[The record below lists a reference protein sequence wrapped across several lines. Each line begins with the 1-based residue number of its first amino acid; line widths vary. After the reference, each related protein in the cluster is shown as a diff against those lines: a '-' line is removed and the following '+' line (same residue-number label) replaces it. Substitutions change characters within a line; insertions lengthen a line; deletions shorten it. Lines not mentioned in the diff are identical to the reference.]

1 MVELVVGME
10 LIIKSLSPL
19 ETYEIFKTFV
29 PDPPFILSVQL
40 PDLLAI
46 LKVSSPAQP
55 IKVSLPAPPLKVSS
69 PAPPIRISS
78 PEVPLIVWLEVV
90 ED

>member
-1 MVELVVGME
+1 MLELVVGME

-46 LKVSSPAQP
+46 LIVSSPAQP

-78 PEVPLIVWLEVV
+78 PEVPLMV
-90 ED
+90 